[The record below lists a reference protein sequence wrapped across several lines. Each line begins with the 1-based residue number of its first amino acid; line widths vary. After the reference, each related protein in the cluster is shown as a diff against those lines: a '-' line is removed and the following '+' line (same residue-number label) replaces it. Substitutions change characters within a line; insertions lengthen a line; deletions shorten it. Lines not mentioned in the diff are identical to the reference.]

1 MQADEGVRDVGVG
14 SAKAGAIDVDEVI
27 EGGRGGA
34 VVGLQQPLVHL
45 LRSLPVDLAGIG
57 AGQPI
62 VRDRHMDPVCRQAT
76 RGRGDRQTIGLEV
89 TVALDGARARDE
101 HIDMLVAA
109 ADPGSQTSIRQSALD
124 GAGVDA

>member
-27 EGGRGGA
+27 EGGRGA

-45 LRSLPVDLAGIG
+45 RCLPVDLAGIG

-76 RGRGDRQTIGLEV
+76 RGRGDRQTIGLGSRLRS
-89 TVALDGARARDE
+89 TGRPRSRRAS
-101 HIDMLVAA
+101 MLVAA
-109 ADPGSQTSIRQSALD
+109 ADQASQTSIRPERAD